1 MWSPLITINVI
12 FTPTSTVLSELG
24 YPNSFTDVQHVQAN
38 NIDPD
43 LLTRFILP
51 IVTSSNPAFP
61 VISVRAV
68 ESNSLTAPESSEFIA
83 PSGLAYI
90 IPSSLSTEKEI
101 IFYLVYTALDG
112 TEIISS
118 LKKLIVRNTLT
129 APGSSNVLD
138 EVNKADKVTVT
149 SAP

>member
-1 MWSPLITINVI
+1 M
-12 FTPTSTVLSELG
+12 
-24 YPNSFTDVQHVQAN
+24 
-38 NIDPD
+38 
-43 LLTRFILP
+43 LTRFILP

-129 APGSSNVLD
+129 APGSSN
-138 EVNKADKVTVT
+138 NKTVAYEIAKDTSEKVVENSIVETEET
-149 SAP
+149 TASNIETKITN